1 MKPQIII
8 SIIIIVGVVAYLIFT
23 SFSQTMVYYMTVSE
37 FLQNPPDRGCR
48 INGKIVKGSIE
59 HQPSTFDYNF
69 KITDGKKELPVYYK
83 GVVSDIFQDDIEVV
97 VEGKY
102 QNNSRIFH
110 AQELI
115 TKCPSKYEAQASS
128 KPNPYRTDQKK

>member
-23 SFSQTMVYYMTVSE
+23 SFNQTMVYYMTVSE
-37 FLQNPPDRGCR
+37 FLQKPPDRGCR
-48 INGKIVKGSIE
+48 INGKVVKGSIE
-59 HQPSTFDYNF
+59 HQINTFEYTF
-69 KITDGKKELPVYYK
+69 KITDGKMELPVYYK

-102 QNNSRIFH
+102 QNNSHIFH

-128 KPNPYRTDQKK
+128 KPNPHKTNQNQ